1 MDNTIDL
8 SQLTLQESG
17 KMDYYKQDGFQKS
30 ELLFEADANE
40 LDENPETDES
50 LSSDNCFD
58 SDNSLDS
65 DESPDGDEYLE
76 VADKADTEADVSDDN
91 EHDQDAEEL
100 QAEDVALHAQ
110 EEELD
115 RGEGAQMEAGAPDDI
130 KVAPK
135 KSPWLTRWFQRRE
148 ELY

>member
-1 MDNTIDL
+1 MDNTLDL
-8 SQLTLQESG
+8 SQLTLQDSG
-17 KMDYYKQDGFQKS
+17 KVDYYKQDGFQES

-76 VADKADTEADVSDDN
+76 VADKADTVENISEDD
-91 EHDQDAEEL
+91 EHGQDGEEL
-100 QAEDVALHAQ
+100 QAEDVALNAQ
-110 EEELD
+110 EEEVD
-115 RGEGAQMEAGAPDDI
+115 QVEGVQTEAGTSDDV

-135 KSPWLTRWFQRRE
+135 KSPWLTRYFQRME

>member
-1 MDNTIDL
+1 MDNTLDL

-17 KMDYYKQDGFQKS
+17 KMDYYKQDGFQQP

-40 LDENPETDES
+40 LDETSETDES
-50 LSSDNCFD
+50 LGSDNCFD
-58 SDNSLDS
+58 SDHSLDS
-65 DESPDGDEYLE
+65 DETPDGDEYLE
-76 VADKADTEADVSDDN
+76 VADKAETIANISEDD
-91 EHDQDAEEL
+91 EHDLDGEEL
-100 QAEDVALHAQ
+100 QAEDVAFHAQ

-115 RGEGAQMEAGAPDDI
+115 QVEGAQIEPGTSDDV